1 MKAIALPMKLPLFA
15 LAFTLVALSG
25 TPVGAVDTPQV
36 LFEEN
41 FSGKLG
47 AGWQWLRERPE
58 HWRMADG
65 SLIIDTLPGSYW
77 QKQNSGQNTLLRKA
91 PASLQDG
98 FIIEVHLDNSPKG
111 QWEHAGIL
119 CYFDG
124 ETFVAF
130 NKEFTGKQCIFV
142 FPQQDGKPI
151 QGPAETD
158 YQGSGVWLR
167 LTLRGTKATAQYRSS
182 EKEPWKP
189 IGECSIPTSNK
200 ELLVGFQSGYGEEK
214 SGRQARFRSFRILK
228 ASE

>member
-1 MKAIALPMKLPLFA
+1 MRIPLFA
-15 LAFTLVALSG
+15 LVFAMAALWA
-25 TPVGAVDTPQV
+25 TPVSAADPPKV

-41 FSGKLG
+41 FAGQFG
-47 AGWQWLRERPE
+47 PGWQWLRERPE
-58 HWRMADG
+58 HWRIADG

-77 QKQNSGQNTLLRKA
+77 QKQNNGQNTLLRKA

-98 FIIEVHLDNSPKG
+98 FIIEVHLDNAPKG

-142 FPQQDGKPI
+142 FHQQDGKPI

-158 YQGSGVWLR
+158 YQESGVWLR
-167 LTLRGTKATAQYRSS
+167 LTLRGTKATAQYRTS
-182 EKEPWKP
+182 ENLPWQP
-189 IGECSIPTSNK
+189 IGECPIPTSNK
-200 ELLVGFQSGYGEEK
+200 ELLVGLQSGYGQEK
-214 SGRQARFRSFRILK
+214 PERQARFRNFRILK